1 MQKDYSVF
9 PIPSFAKREAY
20 NFDTTSENYEIY
32 RELNEIAE
40 EIESCRLKT
49 CYVSSPN
56 IQLNSLTTI

>member
-9 PIPSFAKREAY
+9 PIPSFANREAY

-40 EIESCRLKT
+40 EIESCRLKN
-49 CYVSSPN
+49 C
-56 IQLNSLTTI
+56 